1 MESGSLYLGL
11 APFRVYRGN
20 SDASTDIGNAVAD
33 HSDAAVFLHA
43 SGAGKYSDLS
53 EKASYYVRE
62 FYGYESLHSYGGG
75 GHLFQQLA
83 SASSGSDLGK
93 QSWRLL
99 RRTAKCRQILFSE
112 LHVFPQ
118 ATVEGHCS
126 EFWIGTHQAIPVLAL
141 WGRLHYYEGYS

>member
-1 MESGSLYLGL
+1 MDMKACIHTAAEAICSNSSLQPQVGL
-11 APFRVYRGN
+11 
-20 SDASTDIGNAVAD
+20 I
-33 HSDAAVFLHA
+33 
-43 SGAGKYSDLS
+43 
-53 EKASYYVRE
+53 
-62 FYGYESLHSYGGG
+62 
-75 GHLFQQLA
+75 
-83 SASSGSDLGK
+83 
-93 QSWRLL
+93 WRLL